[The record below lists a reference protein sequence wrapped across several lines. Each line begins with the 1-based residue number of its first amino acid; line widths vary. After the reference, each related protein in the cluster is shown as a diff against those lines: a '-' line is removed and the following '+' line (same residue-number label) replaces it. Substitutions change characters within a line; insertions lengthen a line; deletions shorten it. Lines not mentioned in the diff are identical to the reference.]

1 MVLLLLNIDEIDLGK
16 PNIGSYFV
24 YYHDTDRGDITS
36 CRSQKLLLYGLVM
49 SFLEKNGF
57 G

>member
-1 MVLLLLNIDEIDLGK
+1 MVLLLLNIDEID
-16 PNIGSYFV
+16 IGSYFV
-24 YYHDTDRGDITS
+24 YYHDTDMGDINS
-36 CRSQKLLLYGLVM
+36 CRSQKLLPYGLVM